1 MSRTMGIGSE
11 IPTREPRAGYRRINT
26 DSGISYRLFTDEQL
40 IVERGR
46 LRDQLEE
53 LTMNP
58 GSSPVA
64 SQILVNMDREI
75 ERMTDEL
82 GQRAR
87 SLHPSSGMSA
97 LRRFRSM
104 AWPTDA
110 S

>member
-1 MSRTMGIGSE
+1 MSRTMGTQPD
-11 IPTREPRAGYRRINT
+11 IPTGAQRARSRRTGT
-26 DSGISYRLFTDEQL
+26 DSDVNYRLFTDEQL

-64 SQILVNMDREI
+64 SQILANMEQEV

-82 GQRAR
+82 RQRAL
-87 SLHPSSGMSA
+87 SLHPSSGMSL

-104 AWPTDA
+104 SWPSQA
-110 S
+110 G